1 MIYVQVRIYI
11 ACLPNKQPCNTRDK
25 AVFLHHIVF
34 PLKKKVKVVDINNY
48 KNNLLQA
55 TYFNGTRAEHVF
67 PITDYNYNIIRYLK
81 SNLLLSSFPP
91 FFSIFHL
98 FLHLFSPFPL
108 TNLLR
113 RSL

>member
-1 MIYVQVRIYI
+1 MFENFTMIYVQDRIYI

-55 TYFNGTRAEHVF
+55 TYFNVTRAEYV
-67 PITDYNYNIIRYLK
+67 R
-81 SNLLLSSFPP
+81 
-91 FFSIFHL
+91 
-98 FLHLFSPFPL
+98 
-108 TNLLR
+108 
-113 RSL
+113 